1 MSTLAQLPPGTL
13 FAHDFR
19 VVRPLADGGMGSVYV
34 VEQLSTGRERALKLM
49 HPQFVADP
57 NNRRRFADEA
67 RAGSRIESDHVVEVI
82 ASGVDE
88 ASGVPWLAME
98 LLHGETLFERVE
110 KRGAVPPAEAYEILR
125 QVCHALGAAHRAGLV
140 HRDVKPENIFLA
152 STRREGASVMVKVLD
167 FGIAKVIQDA
177 RGTATGSM
185 GTPLWMAPEQSDP
198 HGQIGPPTDVWAI
211 GLVAFYLLT
220 GRSFWTTGSLS
231 GSSVAAMMREMLFEP
246 LPPASVRAAAL
257 GVGSLVPTGFDPW
270 FARAVQREASARFP
284 DASAAAQTLEVAL
297 LGGGP
302 SRTVPLPAT
311 PIGVAATVAMPAFQP
326 SATVPA
332 AAPGA
337 PPSAWPATINAS
349 AAAPPLQPSFLGV
362 APSPAPPARP
372 RSRAPWIIGAVV
384 ALCAGG
390 GLAAVLAMRD
400 SSPDSPTAPVTPAA
414 PAAPIVAAPSAP
426 VAAPVTAP
434 PVAPAAPHAPTAVHH
449 PGTPHPAPAP
459 APTPATPA
467 PTPDPTPTP
476 ATPAPTPD
484 PTPTP
489 ATPAPDVPV
498 AAPSSPLGPLQN
510 LPLNQILQRG
520 TQVGRER
527 VAQQLER
534 YLAQNPNAPDADA
547 IRQRIAAL
555 RAPPATP

>member
-1 MSTLAQLPPGTL
+1 MSTLAQLSPGTL

-98 LLHGETLFERVE
+98 LLQGETLFDRVE
-110 KRGAVPPAEAYEILR
+110 KRGAAPPSEAYEILR

-152 STRREGASVMVKVLD
+152 STRREGATVMVKVLD

-246 LPPASVRAAAL
+246 IPPASARAAQL
-257 GVGSLVPTGFDPW
+257 GVGSLVPSGFDAW

-284 DASAAAQTLEVAL
+284 DASAAVQSLEVAL

-302 SRTVPLPAT
+302 ARTVPIPASAV
-311 PIGVAATVAMPAFQP
+311 GVAATVAMPAFLPQTLN
-326 SATVPA
+326 AGAVP
-332 AAPGA
+332 
-337 PPSAWPATINAS
+337 
-349 AAAPPLQPSFLGV
+349 APPLQPSYLGV
-362 APSPAPPARP
+362 SPSAATPARRRP
-372 RSRAPWIIGAVV
+372 RSRAPWILGAVLLL
-384 ALCAGG
+384 AAGG
-390 GLAAVLAMRD
+390 GLAALLVSRD
-400 SSPDSPTAPVTPAA
+400 SSPASPSSPSTPVTPVA
-414 PAAPIVAAPSAP
+414 PAAPIVAPPAPAAP
-426 VAAPVTAP
+426 VPVVAAPV
-434 PVAPAAPHAPTAVHH
+434 PAAPTAPVPAAPT
-449 PGTPHPAPAP
+449 TPRRPPVVR
-459 APTPATPA
+459 PT
-467 PTPDPTPTP
+467 PTPTP
-476 ATPAPTPD
+476 ATPTPTPTPATDVPAPAAPTPT

-489 ATPAPDVPV
+489 ATPTPTTDVPAP
-498 AAPSSPLGPLQN
+498 AAPTGPAPA
-510 LPLNQILQRG
+510 LPLDQLIRQG

-527 VAQQLER
+527 LAQQLER
-534 YLAQNPNAPDADA
+534 YLEQNPNAPDRDA
-547 IRQRIAAL
+547 IHQRIDAL
-555 RAPPATP
+555 RAPPGRPGRPGRP

>member
-1 MSTLAQLPPGTL
+1 MSTLAQLSPGTL

-98 LLHGETLFERVE
+98 LLQGETLFERVE
-110 KRGAVPPAEAYEILR
+110 KRGAAPPSEAYEILR

-152 STRREGASVMVKVLD
+152 STRREGATVMVKVLD

-246 LPPASVRAAAL
+246 IPPASARAAQL
-257 GVGSLVPTGFDPW
+257 GVGSLVPAGFDPW

-284 DASAAAQTLEVAL
+284 DASAAAQSLEVAL

-302 SRTVPLPAT
+302 ARTVPIPASA
-311 PIGVAATVAMPAFQP
+311 IGVAPTVAMPAFLPQTLNAGAVP
-326 SATVPA
+326 S
-332 AAPGA
+332 
-337 PPSAWPATINAS
+337 
-349 AAAPPLQPSFLGV
+349 PPLQPSYLGV
-362 APSPAPPARP
+362 SPSAAPATPARP
-372 RSRAPWIIGAVV
+372 RSRAPWILGAVLLL
-384 ALCAGG
+384 AAGG
-390 GLAAVLAMRD
+390 GLAALLASRD
-400 SSPDSPTAPVTPAA
+400 TSPTSPPTPVTPIAPSAPVVAPPASAA
-414 PAAPIVAAPSAP
+414 PAPVVAAPVPAAPSAP
-426 VAAPVTAP
+426 VT
-434 PVAPAAPHAPTAVHH
+434 
-449 PGTPHPAPAP
+449 P
-459 APTPATPA
+459 APTTPRRPPAVRPTPTPA
-467 PTPDPTPTP
+467 PTPTPTPTPTP

-484 PTPTP
+484 VPAPVTPTPTP
-489 ATPAPDVPV
+489 TPTPTTDVPSPAAPTVPATP
-498 AAPSSPLGPLQN
+498 
-510 LPLNQILQRG
+510 LPLDQLIRQG

-527 VAQQLER
+527 LAQQLER
-534 YLAQNPNAPDADA
+534 YLEQNPNAPDRDA

-555 RAPPATP
+555 RAPPGRPARPARP

>member
-98 LLHGETLFERVE
+98 LLQGETLFDRVE
-110 KRGAVPPAEAYEILR
+110 KRGAAPPSEAYEILR

-152 STRREGASVMVKVLD
+152 STRREGATVMVKVLD

-246 LPPASVRAAAL
+246 IPPASARAAQL
-257 GVGSLVPTGFDPW
+257 GVGSLVPAGFDPW
-270 FARAVQREASARFP
+270 FARAVQREATARFP
-284 DASAAAQTLEVAL
+284 DASAAVQSLEVAL

-302 SRTVPLPAT
+302 ARTVPIPASA
-311 PIGVAATVAMPAFQP
+311 IGVAATVAMPAFLPQTLNAGAVP
-326 SATVPA
+326 S
-332 AAPGA
+332 
-337 PPSAWPATINAS
+337 
-349 AAAPPLQPSFLGV
+349 PPLQPSYLGV
-362 APSPAPPARP
+362 SPSAASATPARH
-372 RSRAPWIIGAVV
+372 RSRAPWILGA
-384 ALCAGG
+384 ALLLAAGG
-390 GLAAVLAMRD
+390 GLAALLASRD
-400 SSPDSPTAPVTPAA
+400 SSPTASPSTPVTPLAPSAPAPTAPA
-414 PAAPIVAAPSAP
+414 PAAPVPVVAAPVPAAPSAP
-426 VAAPVTAP
+426 APATPRRP
-434 PVAPAAPHAPTAVHH
+434 PVVRPA
-449 PGTPHPAPAP
+449 
-459 APTPATPA
+459 PATPA
-467 PTPDPTPTP
+467 PATPTPAPSTDVPAPAEPAPTPTP
-476 ATPAPTPD
+476 T

-489 ATPAPDVPV
+489 VTPTPTADVPAP
-498 AAPSSPLGPLQN
+498 AAPTGPMPN
-510 LPLNQILQRG
+510 LPLDQLIRQG

-527 VAQQLER
+527 LAQQLER
-534 YLAQNPNAPDADA
+534 YLEQNPNAPDRDA
-547 IRQRIAAL
+547 ILQRIAAL
-555 RAPPATP
+555 RAPPGRPGRPGRP